1 MSSNA
6 TPKNLAVLRALTHD
20 LADGLH
26 DLEDAI
32 GMKQNKEENVR
43 AALLPLEGD
52 PDADVNV
59 NPAAFKGSIM
69 VYDERKAATAL
80 ARKAVGDLSDGA
92 VHDFLLAASAVL
104 GGILGRKWNSA
115 WLPTGFPNNS
125 TAVPTTQ
132 EARFSLLLSLKN
144 YFTAN
149 PTHQLN
155 QPPHEE
161 VTAARAAALHAQMSN
176 ARQAVNDRE
185 GDQAAAKN
193 VRDGH
198 QRALF
203 KRVSGTIEEVGQVLA
218 PDDPRW
224 ENLGL
229 NIPANPTPPE
239 AVEAVTLSSGGS
251 GKVLAEWARSRR
263 SERFRVMVQIV
274 GTDPDFREEVVV
286 HDLNATLKSLPVGA
300 TLRVQITAANEAGDA
315 APSPAAEIV
324 VV

>member
-6 TPKNLAVLRALTHD
+6 TPDNLAVLRALAHD

-32 GMKQNKEENVR
+32 GMKQNKEANVR

-69 VYDERKAATAL
+69 VYDESKAATAG
-80 ARKAVGDLSDGA
+80 AKKALNALSEGA
-92 VHDFLLAASAVL
+92 VYDFLVAASAVL

-125 TAVPTTQ
+125 TAVPRTQ

-239 AVEAVTLSSGGS
+239 AVEAVTLSSAGS
-251 GKVLAEWARSRR
+251 GKVLAEWVRSRR

-274 GTDPDFREEVVV
+274 GTDPDFREELVV

-300 TLRVQITAANEAGDA
+300 TLRVQIIAANEAGDA
-315 APSPAAEIV
+315 TPSPAAEIV